1 MFGRI
6 LFDKI
11 HKIYK
16 ECMSDLCEDV
26 HIEKAG
32 ILLYY
37 ASASSF
43 ECDL

>member
-1 MFGRI
+1 
-6 LFDKI
+6 
-11 HKIYK
+11 
-16 ECMSDLCEDV
+16 MSDLCEDV

-43 ECDL
+43 ECDLWYHLKLKSRLIVKCCGS